1 MIVFKLR
8 EYLLHNRFSEKN
20 RFCPYPE
27 FVTVLINRSHL
38 TIIQV
43 DNLPMPAYKRSLLL
57 LEVLRIDTGNLF
69 LLLGHFKSRLGL
81 TLFSAP
87 KLSIFPKNIVIFV
100 S

>member
-8 EYLLHNRFSEKN
+8 ENLLHDCLSEQN

-43 DNLPMPAYKRSLLL
+43 DNLSMPAYKRSLLL

-69 LLLGHFKSRLGL
+69 LLLGHFKQGW
-81 TLFSAP
+81 
-87 KLSIFPKNIVIFV
+87 V
-100 S
+100 

>member
-1 MIVFKLR
+1 
-8 EYLLHNRFSEKN
+8 
-20 RFCPYPE
+20 
-27 FVTVLINRSHL
+27 
-38 TIIQV
+38 
-43 DNLPMPAYKRSLLL
+43 MPAYKRSLLL

>member
-1 MIVFKLR
+1 MIIIQFL
-8 EYLLHNRFSEKN
+8 EYFFHDGLTEKN
-20 RFCPYPE
+20 SFCPYPE
-27 FVTVLINRSHL
+27 LVTILTYSSHL

-43 DNLPMPAYKRSLLL
+43 DNLSMPAYKRSLLL

>member
-8 EYLLHNRFSEKN
+8 ENLLHDCLSEQN

-27 FVTVLINRSHL
+27 FVTVLIDSSHL
-38 TIIQV
+38 TVIQV
-43 DNLPMPAYKRSLLL
+43 DNLSMPAYERSLLL

-81 TLFSAP
+81 TIFSAP
-87 KLSIFPKNIVIFV
+87 KLIIFPKNIVIFV